1 MSTGPRRDGPAAGV
15 GEGSAWPGPPGESVA
30 AGPASPGPSP
40 PAPAIVVVLVEPAG
54 PLNVGSVARLCANFA
69 ISQLRLV
76 APRCNPLGEE
86 ARRMAVHGQAQL
98 EQAATYPD
106 LAAAI
111 ADCRRVVATSGR
123 LEREELPVEGPE
135 SALRWLIAPEEGQA
149 RQGALASSG
158 AGAAPVAL
166 VFGREDRGLSNDELL
181 QAGRILRLESSA
193 DYASLNL
200 SHAVAICLH
209 DLRRLP
215 GPAAPVAPPSLA
227 GPPFPQQDPSQ
238 GQAQG
243 HPPHQLPALPSAQSP
258 SQAEGRAP
266 LPCPGDGGPDA
277 PTVTACQQIAP
288 GAPPAGQEG
297 AATSLRGALEATLA
311 DAEDLLLAVG
321 FLHPHTAHA
330 RMAKLRGLLQ
340 RAQIREGEVALLR
353 GMVRQLRWAS
363 TRRTP

>member
-1 MSTGPRRDGPAAGV
+1 MS
-15 GEGSAWPGPPGESVA
+15 
-30 AGPASPGPSP
+30 ASPQAAS
-40 PAPAIVVVLVEPAG
+40 PAPEIVVVLVEPAG

-69 ISQLRLV
+69 IAQLRLV

-98 EQAATYPD
+98 EQAATYPN

-123 LEREELPVEGPE
+123 LEREELPLEGPG
-135 SALRWLIAPEEGQA
+135 SALGWLIEPEAG
-149 RQGALASSG
+149 SG
-158 AGAAPVAL
+158 APLDSYGSQAPVAL

-181 QAGRILRLESSA
+181 QAGKILRLESSV

-209 DLRRLP
+209 ALRRI
-215 GPAAPVAPPSLA
+215 PAAKEPPGGS
-227 GPPFPQQDPSQ
+227 
-238 GQAQG
+238 
-243 HPPHQLPALPSAQSP
+243 
-258 SQAEGRAP
+258 
-266 LPCPGDGGPDA
+266 DGA
-277 PTVTACQQIAP
+277 
-288 GAPPAGQEG
+288 

-311 DAEDLLLAVG
+311 DGQDLLLEVG

-340 RAQIREGEVALLR
+340 RAQIREDEVALIR
-353 GMVRQLRWAS
+353 GMVRQLRWAT
-363 TRRTP
+363 TRGTP

>member
-1 MSTGPRRDGPAAGV
+1 M
-15 GEGSAWPGPPGESVA
+15 GSE
-30 AGPASPGPSP
+30 
-40 PAPAIVVVLVEPAG
+40 PAIVVVLVEPAG

-69 ISQLRLV
+69 IAQLRLV

-106 LAAAI
+106 LASAI

-123 LEREELPVEGPE
+123 LEREELPLEGPG
-135 SALRWLIAPEEGQA
+135 SALRWLVEPEAPPGVA
-149 RQGALASSG
+149 ISPGGSNAPG
-158 AGAAPVAL
+158 GINAPVAL

-181 QAGRILRLESSA
+181 QAGKILRLESSA

-209 DLRRLP
+209 ELRRNP
-215 GPAAPVAPPSLA
+215 
-227 GPPFPQQDPSQ
+227 
-238 GQAQG
+238 
-243 HPPHQLPALPSAQSP
+243 
-258 SQAEGRAP
+258 
-266 LPCPGDGGPDA
+266 
-277 PTVTACQQIAP
+277 AP
-288 GAPPAGQEG
+288 GAPPGGQDQANPLAQGGARQEG
-297 AATSLRGALEATLA
+297 GSDWGSDGGGAGPAAAASLAASPGEGATSLRGALEATLA
-311 DAEDLLLAVG
+311 DGQDLLLEVG

-340 RAQIREGEVALLR
+340 RAQIREAEVALIR
-353 GMVRQLRWAS
+353 GMVRQLRWAT